1 MIDRRSSAQ
10 GGRKPR
16 INSRRTFYSQTRRT
30 CRDVF
35 HQYLGQLF
43 LHSSSIEVSN
53 LVIGI

>member
-1 MIDRRSSAQ
+1 MFS
-10 GGRKPR
+10 

-35 HQYLGQLF
+35 HKYLVGQLF
-43 LHSSSIEVSN
+43 LLSPSNEVSN